1 MTLPSAR
8 DGRRTAIAVLA
19 AVASA
24 VAAPLAATALF
35 RLNAPTVLVALL
47 LVASAVALTAVPRYG
62 TRLACGWLLG
72 LALYAA
78 FLLWLFSTVTTL
90 PD

>member
-1 MTLPSAR
+1 M
-8 DGRRTAIAVLA
+8 LA
-19 AVASA
+19 AAASA
-24 VAAPLAATALF
+24 VAAPFAATGLF
-35 RLNAPTVLVALL
+35 RLNVPTVLVALL

-62 TRLACGWLLG
+62 KWLACGSLLG
-72 LALYAA
+72 LALHAA